1 MSKAFVAGVVSVVA
15 LLIVVVVEASR
26 LPHQSAEEAAFQK
39 ELPDATPVQV
49 GVLTERQRIHS
60 KLYDRY
66 LVAGAGQGSI
76 SDLVAKQPGSKIVW
90 TTVLPGLGPVLEPE
104 TPVKYFGALAHSSD
118 AIIRGKVKKR
128 ISLITEDGGFLFT
141 DFDISV
147 SRILKDNPIAPLSIG
162 GDMTVTWPGG
172 KVLLRGVIVNAV
184 DQKFGL
190 PSVSSRDLV
199 LFLRSSQKRVRT
211 GRQTPT
217 GASSWKAALSGL
229 LHLMFSLQESLIKRI
244 PSCRCSQPSRRRT
257 NLRKG
262 K

>member
-162 GDMTVTWPGG
+162 GDITVTWPGG
-172 KVLLRGVIVNAV
+172 KV
-184 DQKFGL
+184 
-190 PSVSSRDLV
+190 
-199 LFLRSSQKRVRT
+199 
-211 GRQTPT
+211 
-217 GASSWKAALSGL
+217 
-229 LHLMFSLQESLIKRI
+229 
-244 PSCRCSQPSRRRT
+244 
-257 NLRKG
+257 
-262 K
+262 